1 MYLKVNVC
9 LFICPCVCVHAC
21 APACVCVCV
30 CVCVCGM
37 ECCLT
42 VFTQSSSEAQL
53 TQTDVAVCTVGK
65 AAPSVE
71 TGDQITHTV
80 TALT

>member
-1 MYLKVNVC
+1 M
-9 LFICPCVCVHAC
+9 CVCSSVRVCAC
-21 APACVCVCV
+21 MRVRPHVSVCVCV